1 MDIQTLLS
9 LGQTALELGLICS
22 LTVLALFLS
31 YSMLNVC
38 DLSTDGCFTLG
49 AAVGAQIALM
59 GHPFLAILAAMGAGV
74 LCGFVTGALQTKFGI
89 NSLLAGI
96 VVNTGLYS
104 VNIAV
109 MGGSSLLN
117 MNKTVT
123 VFTMMKGLLSC
134 TPLAGYY

>member
-1 MDIQTLLS
+1 
-9 LGQTALELGLICS
+9 
-22 LTVLALFLS
+22 
-31 YSMLNVC
+31 
-38 DLSTDGCFTLG
+38 
-49 AAVGAQIALM
+49 
-59 GHPFLAILAAMGAGV
+59 MGAGI
-74 LCGFVTGALQTKFGI
+74 LSGFVTGTLQTKFGI

-123 VFTMMKGLLSC
+123 VFTMMKGLLSGTAAC
-134 TPLAGYY
+134 KLL